1 MDMILAVFGNMF
13 SDGNTMLM
21 ALLIFLAAGTLAFSV
36 MAALRV
42 RGAVKKRTSRI
53 LSEQERA
60 SQGRSLQGSSAKA
73 LTKLIDYTTK
83 HYSETNQEH
92 MKVLRRRLVQAG
104 IYDPRGVAFFFIG
117 RTALAIGVAAAIFI
131 FLPLMKPV
139 GGSMFW
145 LLIVA
150 GGVAGYAGP
159 SMYVDRRISARTLQ
173 HRSGFPDFMD
183 LLVVCADSGLSLE
196 ASFER
201 VGREIGQ
208 GYPSLSANIHLTN
221 LEIRAGRGLK
231 EALENFADRLAL
243 EEARAFATLINQSID
258 LGSSITDAMRVYSDD
273 MRHKRLSRAEE
284 KAYALPAK
292 LAVPMMVCIFPVLFV
307 VILCPVIVRMVTGT
321 WCARPPRQTRHGPAR
336 GLPSRSSPS
345 LARPVLS
352 GRWPGR
358 PIRAWGGGIR
368 AGGGPERVMSIRVA
382 RILIV
387 GAACLT
393 SACSTAPKLSD
404 DTTGAVQKDGGVTG
418 ILS

>member
-42 RGAVKKRTSRI
+42 RSAVKKRTSRI

-60 SQGRSLQGSSAKA
+60 SQGRSLQDSSAKA
-73 LTKLIDYTTK
+73 LTKLLEYTTK

-150 GGVAGYAGP
+150 GGVAGYVGP

-221 LEIRAGRGLK
+221 LEIRAGRALK

-307 VILCPVIVRMVTGT
+307 VILLPVIVRLHV
-321 WCARPPRQTRHGPAR
+321 
-336 GLPSRSSPS
+336 
-345 LARPVLS
+345 
-352 GRWPGR
+352 
-358 PIRAWGGGIR
+358 GGYF
-368 AGGGPERVMSIRVA
+368 
-382 RILIV
+382 
-387 GAACLT
+387 
-393 SACSTAPKLSD
+393 
-404 DTTGAVQKDGGVTG
+404 
-418 ILS
+418 